1 MDLIRLEGVSCRVHL
16 GVPAAERRR
25 LQTVRVDL
33 VLELDLRAAG
43 RADDFRKT
51 ADYWA
56 LEKAVRRE
64 AEGRARN
71 LVEALA
77 EDLAA
82 LALRQV
88 RAARSVRVAVHKR
101 PAVMPRTRAVVV
113 EIERR
118 R

>member
-1 MDLIRLEGVSCRVHL
+1 MDFIRLEGVACRVRL
-16 GVPAAERRR
+16 GVPAAERAKR
-25 LQTVRVDL
+25 QTVLVDL
-33 VLELDLRAAG
+33 ALELDLRAAG
-43 RADDFRKT
+43 RSDDFRNA

-64 AEGRARN
+64 AEGRERC

-82 LALRQV
+82 LALRLE
-88 RAARSVRVAVHKR
+88 RRARSVRVRVLKR

-113 EIERR
+113 ELERKR
-118 R
+118 